1 MPDTTPAAAAADG
14 EKHVALEVR
23 DIVKTYGPVH
33 ALAGAS
39 LTVHAGEV
47 VGLLGDNGAG
57 KSTLVKCISGVTTPD
72 SGTILLDGEPVH
84 VPTPQTAR
92 KLGIETVYQGLA
104 LVPELDVA
112 ANLFLNREEVW
123 GGPILGRLGLLRRK
137 RMHEQAQDVLV
148 RIGARVKSSR
158 QRVMDLSGGQRQAVA
173 IGRTVAWGRRVVL
186 MDEPAAALGV
196 EQARQVLLLARR
208 LADSGVAV
216 VLISHNM
223 QHVVDACDRAVVLRQ
238 GRVVGDVVVADVTT
252 QDLVHLITVGTL
264 RPSGA
269 SAPLA

>member
-1 MPDTTPAAAAADG
+1 MAETPARAD
-14 EKHVALEVR
+14 VALEVR
-23 DIVKTYGPVH
+23 DIVKTYGAVQ
-33 ALAGAS
+33 ALGGVS
-39 LTVHAGEV
+39 LTVRAGEV

-57 KSTLVKCISGVTTPD
+57 KSTLVKCISGVTKPD
-72 SGTILLDGEPVH
+72 SGTILLDGRPVE
-84 VPTPQTAR
+84 VPSPQAAR

-123 GGPILGRLGLLRRK
+123 GGRLFGRLGILRNG
-137 RMHEQAQDVLV
+137 RMEARSEEVLV
-148 RIGARVKSSR
+148 RIGARVESPR
-158 QRVMDLSGGQRQAVA
+158 QRVMDLSGGQRQAIA

-196 EQARQVLLLARR
+196 EQARQVLALTRT

-238 GRVVGDVVVADVTT
+238 GRVVGDVRVPETTT
-252 QDLVHLITVGTL
+252 QDLVHLITVGT
-264 RPSGA
+264 RAVS
-269 SAPLA
+269 

>member
-1 MPDTTPAAAAADG
+1 MPEPAATQANAHGQDT
-14 EKHVALEVR
+14 VALEVR
-23 DIVKTYGPVH
+23 DIVKTYGPVQ
-33 ALAGAS
+33 ALGGVS
-39 LTVHAGEV
+39 LRVRAGEV

-72 SGTILLDGEPVH
+72 SGNILLDGEPVK
-84 VPTPQTAR
+84 VPTPQAAR
-92 KLGIETVYQGLA
+92 KLGIETVYQSLA

-123 GGPILGRLGLLRRK
+123 GGRLLGRIGLLRNG
-137 RMHEQAQDVLV
+137 RMHAEAQKILV
-148 RIGARVKSSR
+148 RIGARVQSPR
-158 QRVMDLSGGQRQAVA
+158 QRVMDLSGGQRQAIA

-196 EQARQVLLLARR
+196 EQARQVLLLARA
-208 LADSGVAV
+208 LAEGGVAV

-238 GRVVGDVVVADVTT
+238 GRVVGDVPVADATT
-252 QDLVHLITVGTL
+252 QDLVHLITVGT
-264 RPSGA
+264 PH
-269 SAPLA
+269 SAR

>member
-1 MPDTTPAAAAADG
+1 MDRPSARED
-14 EKHVALEVR
+14 VALEVR
-23 DIVKTYGPVH
+23 DIVKTYGAVQ
-33 ALAGAS
+33 ALGGVS
-39 LTVHAGEV
+39 LTVGAGEV

-57 KSTLVKCISGVTTPD
+57 KSTLVKCISGLTGPD
-72 SGTILLDGEPVH
+72 SGTILLDGQPVD
-84 VPTPQTAR
+84 VPTPAAAR

-123 GGPILGRLGLLRRK
+123 GGRLLGRLGILRNG
-137 RMHEQAQDVLV
+137 RMQARSEEVLV
-148 RIGARVKSSR
+148 RIGARVKSPR
-158 QRVMDLSGGQRQAVA
+158 QRVMDLSGGQRQAIA

-196 EQARQVLLLARR
+196 EQARQVLRLTRT

-238 GRVVGDVVVADVTT
+238 GRVVGDVRVAETTT
-252 QDLVHLITVGTL
+252 QDLVHLITVGT
-264 RPSGA
+264 RAA
-269 SAPLA
+269 S

>member
-1 MPDTTPAAAAADG
+1 MAQTPAHDD
-14 EKHVALEVR
+14 VALEVR
-23 DIVKTYGPVH
+23 DVVKTYGAVQ
-33 ALAGAS
+33 ALGGVS
-39 LTVHAGEV
+39 LSVRAGEV

-72 SGTILLDGEPVH
+72 SGTILLDGQPVD
-84 VPTPQTAR
+84 VPTPQAAR

-123 GGPILGRLGLLRRK
+123 GGRILGRLGILRNG
-137 RMHEQAQDVLV
+137 RMHEKSEEVLV
-148 RIGARVKSSR
+148 RIGARVKSPR
-158 QRVMDLSGGQRQAVA
+158 QRVMDLSGGQRQAIA

-196 EQARQVLLLARR
+196 EQARQVLRLTRT

-223 QHVVDACDRAVVLRQ
+223 QHVIDACDRAVVLRQ
-238 GRVVGDVVVADVTT
+238 GKVVGDISVPETTT
-252 QDLVHLITVGTL
+252 QDLVHLITVGT
-264 RPSGA
+264 RAA
-269 SAPLA
+269 S